1 MIFSILFLNLTESFK
16 PKYQICLFCAFGHNL
31 LLYNILFTGFRLILS
46 CLATDG
52 KALKHK
58 VLESGKRKPLR
69 APSPLRTVR
78 DSFPSYG
85 SSNLNPDNRAAVVKY
100 LSCFYSIPCFSP
112 KSNSYSP

>member
-85 SSNLNPDNRAAVVKY
+85 SSNLNPYFRAAVINRFY
-100 LSCFYSIPCFSP
+100 GFYSILYFPP
-112 KSNSYSP
+112 KSNYYSP